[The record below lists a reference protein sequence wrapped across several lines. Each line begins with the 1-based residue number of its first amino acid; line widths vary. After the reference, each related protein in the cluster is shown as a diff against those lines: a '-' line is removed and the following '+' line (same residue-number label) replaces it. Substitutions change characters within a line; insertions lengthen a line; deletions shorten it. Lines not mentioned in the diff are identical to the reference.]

1 MKKLQSS
8 LKNMVLVLG
17 IISIAA
23 ATLLAWVNKMT
34 TEPIRQAE
42 LAKQQAAI
50 KVVTPAFD
58 AVGETLS
65 FTDEAGQNINCYPAM
80 SNGQCVGIAV
90 ESYSNAGFNGFIQ
103 VMVGFDMQGNIVNY
117 SVLKQAETPGLGTK
131 MVDWFKTDKGGQS
144 ILAKNPAK
152 NNLTVN
158 KDGGEVDAI
167 TAATI
172 SSRAFLD
179 AVQRAYTYYQQAQAS
194 LQAQAAQN

>member
-58 AVGETLS
+58 AVGEAIS
-65 FTDEAGQNINCYPAM
+65 FTDEAGQKINCYPAM

-90 ESYSNAGFNGFIQ
+90 ESYSNAGFNGYIQ

-131 MVDWFKTDKGGQS
+131 MVDWFKTEKAGQS
-144 ILAKNPAK
+144 ILAKNPAT
-152 NNLTVN
+152 NNLTV
-158 KDGGEVDAI
+158 KQDGGDVDAI

-194 LQAQAAQN
+194 LQASAAQN